1 MTEPLMTYEEFARE
15 LRKIVARVRREDPPR
30 LERVAPPINAA
41 ELMALAPGPIY
52 EGFEEDVKRMRR
64 GLEPLGPRE

>member
-1 MTEPLMTYEEFARE
+1 MIEPMTRDEYERE
-15 LRKIVARVRREDPPR
+15 LRKIVARARKADPPR
-30 LERVAPPINAA
+30 LERVAPPIDKA
-41 ELMALAPGPIY
+41 ELLALCTGPIY